1 MCDAPTRRRVTRL
14 APFSTPSYTLTLVP
28 RPAIVAVT
36 ASTEPVHGAPHV
48 SLGDAYV
55 RALAGAGLVP
65 LVVPPLDDPA
75 AADRVLDAVAGL
87 VLTGGE
93 DVDPRHY
100 GAPPHPALGDTN
112 DRRDRT
118 ELALV
123 GGARRRRLPTLAI
136 CRGAQLLN
144 VALGGTLV
152 QDVPSDWPG
161 ALPHESPAARD
172 RRVHAV
178 ALAPD
183 SCLARAVGADR
194 VTTNSYHHQALDRVA
209 DALRVT
215 GRSEDGVAEGV
226 DGTEEGWWVLGVQWH
241 PEELVGTPEPW
252 DRNLF
257 AAFAEQCRHTARG
270 TRQAEGPLD

>member
-1 MCDAPTRRRVTRL
+1 
-14 APFSTPSYTLTLVP
+14 VP

-36 ASTEPVHGAPHV
+36 ASTELVHGAPRV
-48 SLGDAYV
+48 SLDHAYV
-55 RALAGAGLVP
+55 RALAGAGLLP
-65 LVVPPLDDPA
+65 LVAPPLDDPA
-75 AADRVLDAVAGL
+75 RADRVLDAVAGL

-112 DRRDRT
+112 ARRDRT

-123 GGARRRRLPTLAI
+123 DGARRRRLPTLAI

-152 QDVPSDWPG
+152 QDIPSEWPG

-172 RRVHAV
+172 QRVHVV
-178 ALAPD
+178 ALA
-183 SCLARAVGADR
+183 SESMLARALGADR

-209 DALRVT
+209 DTLHVT
-215 GRSEDGVAEGV
+215 GRSEDGLAEGV
-226 DGTEEGWWVLGVQWH
+226 EGVDDGWWVLGVQWH
-241 PEELVGTPEPW
+241 PEELVTAPEPW

-257 AAFAEQCRHTARG
+257 AAFAAKCRGA
-270 TRQAEGPLD
+270 